1 MPEFIAFYNIA
12 SISSFINISPKML
25 LVDLLYCLEVRTV
38 AV

>member
-12 SISSFINISPKML
+12 SISFINISPKML
-25 LVDLLYCLEVRTV
+25 LVDLLYCLEVRTL